1 MDADALTARE
11 VSPGGEHGWKK
22 PTSVVDFFLALRGA
36 AFRPAARR
44 LLPRARNVAVGHDL
58 AAEPRRV
65 ISPLHAAPVVL
76 GAEAEEGEEVR
87 RGGGGE
93 EEEEEERRRGGEEEE
108 EEEERRMR
116 RHG

>member
-1 MDADALTARE
+1 M
-11 VSPGGEHGWKK
+11 
-22 PTSVVDFFLALRGA
+22 RGA

-44 LLPRARNVAVGHDL
+44 LLPRARDVAVGHDL

-76 GAEAEEGEEVR
+76 GAEAEEGEEVW

-93 EEEEEERRRGGEEEE
+93 EEEEEEKKQGRRSKEEKKRGRGGGGRKK
-108 EEEERRMR
+108 RREPSKR
-116 RHG
+116 ENDQ

>member
-1 MDADALTARE
+1 ML
-11 VSPGGEHGWKK
+11 
-22 PTSVVDFFLALRGA
+22 DFFLALRGA

-108 EEEERRMR
+108 EEEETRMR
-116 RHG
+116 RQG

>member
-1 MDADALTARE
+1 M
-11 VSPGGEHGWKK
+11 
-22 PTSVVDFFLALRGA
+22 RGA

-108 EEEERRMR
+108 EEEETRMR
-116 RHG
+116 RQG